1 MSIGHQPARRPTTLR
16 PTVRATLAQSYARCL
31 SRPDFIRRLHARLAP
46 ITELPGGDY
55 AGQEILLRQTL
66 RRRLEADTQAPTL
79 PRYWSQ
85 AVLDSVAE
93 SDPAFDRDLGR
104 LWARALG
111 THQDRS
117 PATLF
122 VEEHHAA

>member
-1 MSIGHQPARRPTTLR
+1 MSNGPRPAGRPTTLR
-16 PTVRATLAQSYARCL
+16 PPARAALAQSYARCL
-31 SRPDFIRRLHARLAP
+31 SRSDFIGRLHARLAP
-46 ITELPGGDY
+46 FTELPGGDF

-66 RRRLEADTQAPTL
+66 RRRLEADMQAPTL

-93 SDPAFDRDLGR
+93 SDPAFDRELGR

-111 THQDRS
+111 TRHDRS
-117 PATLF
+117 PAALLADET
-122 VEEHHAA
+122 HAA